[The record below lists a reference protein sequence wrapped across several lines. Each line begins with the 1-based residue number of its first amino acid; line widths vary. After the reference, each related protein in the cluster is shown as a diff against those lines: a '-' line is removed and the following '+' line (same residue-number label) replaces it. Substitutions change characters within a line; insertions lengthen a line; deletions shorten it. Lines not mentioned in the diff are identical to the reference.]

1 MAHTIELTDGSIH
14 LISSERDMLD
24 LVDEHMGYEART
36 AIEEILSE
44 HDQDGDYIEELE
56 DDLKGVR
63 EHHKEVME
71 ELRKLSEEIAG
82 LIREKEIDRKKLS
95 AVAGEIG
102 ILTWRELNV

>member
-1 MAHTIELTDGSIH
+1 MAHTVELADGSIH

-24 LVDEHMGYEART
+24 LVDEQMGYEAR
-36 AIEEILSE
+36 AALEEILSE
-44 HDQDGDYIEELE
+44 HDLDADYIEELE
-56 DDLKGVR
+56 NDVKGLR

-82 LIREKEIDRKKLS
+82 LISEKDIDRKKLS

-102 ILTWRELNV
+102 ILTWREMNV